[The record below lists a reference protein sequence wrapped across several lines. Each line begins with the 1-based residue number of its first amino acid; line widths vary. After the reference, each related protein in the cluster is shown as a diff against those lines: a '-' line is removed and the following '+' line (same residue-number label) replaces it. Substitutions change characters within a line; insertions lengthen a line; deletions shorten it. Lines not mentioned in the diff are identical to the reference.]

1 MIQINKV
8 TKSFYKKCVL
18 KEVDAK
24 IKRGSICGLIG
35 SNGAGKSTLLRCIS
49 GVYKPLS
56 GEILVDGQIVYEN
69 PEVKQKIFFLA
80 DEFYFPKNA
89 DMEHMAKFY
98 KSYYLAYDIDY
109 FHSLCETFCLNPEKK
124 LQSFSKEMRRQAA
137 MVLALASR
145 PEVLLLDDGFDGLNP
160 EVKDTMRQLLCRD
173 VADRAMTVL
182 LSSHSLREIQDL
194 CDQLL
199 FLHDGRILLDQ

>member
-8 TKSFYKKCVL
+8 TKSFYKKSVL
-18 KEVDAK
+18 NEVDAK
-24 IKRGSICGLIG
+24 IERGSICGLIG

-69 PEVKQKIFFLA
+69 PDVKQKIFFLA

-98 KSYYLAYDIDY
+98 
-109 FHSLCETFCLNPEKK
+109 
-124 LQSFSKEMRRQAA
+124 
-137 MVLALASR
+137 
-145 PEVLLLDDGFDGLNP
+145 
-160 EVKDTMRQLLCRD
+160 
-173 VADRAMTVL
+173 
-182 LSSHSLREIQDL
+182 
-194 CDQLL
+194 
-199 FLHDGRILLDQ
+199 